1 MYRELTADTL
11 MGVLGLSADEVPHG
25 LILVGKMDFPGVLT
39 EWRERLEN
47 ARTLRFFH
55 MLLGTYREK
64 RVMFAVTYG
73 AALTSEVVHIAGV
86 MGVPLVVQLGSFG
99 GLQRGM
105 NVGDLFFP
113 TVAGRG
119 DAASDSYLAPDEPAD
134 ASPDL
139 LAWMRDQAQQR
150 GMTTHTG
157 SHYTTAAMLGETRE
171 DIARW
176 NAQGYCG
183 VDLETATTFAVARHF
198 GMRRVAALALI
209 DNLIE
214 DHSIMDVTVDQ
225 RTVYKQTQ
233 DVTAQLALDTIIEW
247 GGAPAAPT
255 APLEA
260 QEAHELALRLRD
272 ETTDTA

>member
-1 MYRELTADTL
+1 MYRELSADRL
-11 MGVLGLSADEVPHG
+11 MGMLGLNADEVPHG
-25 LILVGKMDFPGVLT
+25 LILVGKMNFPGVLA
-39 EWRERLEN
+39 EWRERLDN

-55 MLLGTYREK
+55 MLLGSYRGA

-73 AALTSEVVHIAGV
+73 AALTSEAVHVAGV
-86 MGVPLVVQLGSFG
+86 MGVPLVIQLGSFG

-113 TVAGRG
+113 TLAGRG

-139 LAWMRDQAQQR
+139 LAWMRGQAQQL
-150 GMTTHTG
+150 GLTTHAG
-157 SHYTTAAMLGETRE
+157 RHYTTAAMLGETRE

-176 NAQGYCG
+176 NAQGYYG

-225 RTVYKQTQ
+225 RAVYTHTQ
-233 DVTAQLALDTIIEW
+233 GVAAQLALDTIIEW
-247 GGAPAAPT
+247 GGVPNAPAQ
-255 APLEA
+255 PLEA

-272 ETTDTA
+272 ETTDAT